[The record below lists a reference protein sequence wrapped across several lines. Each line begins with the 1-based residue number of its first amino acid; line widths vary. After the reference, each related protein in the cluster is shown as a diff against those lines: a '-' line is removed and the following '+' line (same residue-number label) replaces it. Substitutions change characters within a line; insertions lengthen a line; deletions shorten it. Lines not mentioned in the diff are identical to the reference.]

1 MGDNSDFVG
10 CEKEDPAWD
19 YERND
24 DMRKEYEMTDEYM
37 DCCIDYM
44 GRDNDYKIHFELEM
58 MLVDTSM
65 VYIVGDTHE
74 SKNDL
79 AVAVHDSKKVESVA
93 VVVEDVVESVVEAV
107 VVVGVEVGVEA
118 GVEAG
123 VEVGVDGLFEV
134 VNLKGGFLS
143 LHQLV
148 FLGLRYVFRRELRYY
163 LQEF

>member
-107 VVVGVEVGVEA
+107 VVVGVEVGV
-118 GVEAG
+118 
-123 VEVGVDGLFEV
+123 DGLFEV